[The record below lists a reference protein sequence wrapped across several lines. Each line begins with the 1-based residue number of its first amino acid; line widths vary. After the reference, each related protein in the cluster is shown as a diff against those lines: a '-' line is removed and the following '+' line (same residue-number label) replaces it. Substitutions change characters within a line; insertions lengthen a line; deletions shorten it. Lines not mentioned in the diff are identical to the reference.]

1 MLLKRHGGCARVAP
15 ASRDARTTMTR
26 LPHATHA
33 LHWLNSNDPDAVSC
47 LVSFY
52 TAHVQSVALCL
63 TIYVFECLERGDSRH
78 GMHDM
83 GSNAFG
89 WLKKQTIFCP
99 CIRYGD
105 YFFCKILF
113 AFMRTAKK
121 KKGLTS
127 AHWRRQQIL
136 LFKQENTCI

>member
-63 TIYVFECLERGDSRH
+63 TTYAFERLERGDSSH
-78 GMHDM
+78 G
-83 GSNAFG
+83 
-89 WLKKQTIFCP
+89 
-99 CIRYGD
+99 IRSR
-105 YFFCKILF
+105 LNF
-113 AFMRTAKK
+113 AEF
-121 KKGLTS
+121 
-127 AHWRRQQIL
+127 L
-136 LFKQENTCI
+136 LQEVCHLSFVSCAINYPRKCSVHYYN